1 MKWLTKQLLVSLA
14 MVLGL
19 ANAAHA
25 NGGDDC
31 DARTLHGLYLFSAS
45 GFNISATGASIPK
58 VIAEF
63 IRFNGDG
70 TLSVPGGTV
79 IVGGVKLPPFPA
91 GGINTYSV
99 AQNCIGT
106 LTFTAELTFDIFVSP
121 ARGRACHGSN
131 RPARFSGASRHAGIR
146 RPCIPLGSPTT
157 SSA

>member
-1 MKWLTKQLLVSLA
+1 MKRFTKQLLVSLA

-31 DARTLHGLYLFSAS
+31 DARTLRGLYLFSAS

-91 GGINTYSV
+91 GRD
-99 AQNCIGT
+99 QHLLHC
-106 LTFTAELTFDIFVSP
+106 AELHRHAHVYSRVDVRHLRLST
-121 ARGRACHGSN
+121 RGRAVMVQTAQPAFLGLPVMQGSVV
-131 RPARFSGASRHAGIR
+131 RVSR
-146 RPCIPLGSPTT
+146 
-157 SSA
+157 